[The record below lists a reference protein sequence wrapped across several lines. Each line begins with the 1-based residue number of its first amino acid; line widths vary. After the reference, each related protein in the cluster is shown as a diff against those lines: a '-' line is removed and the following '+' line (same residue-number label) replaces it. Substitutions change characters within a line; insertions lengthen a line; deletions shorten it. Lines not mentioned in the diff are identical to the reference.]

1 MENVSIV
8 GSQSRHHK
16 CSLGQISVWRE
27 KMATSN
33 GKPICGRVDSHKCT
47 NCAFH
52 LFRLLVVHWH
62 HREQP
67 SINHSASFQRCCK
80 LQSRHCQHFLFRV
93 FPVIIENPP
102 PIGCE
107 LVTLCLFKQTNL
119 CFFYYFIRQ
128 MSQLSTKALLS
139 IDPGLFAQGSR
150 CVLHQTF
157 LKKCSL
163 RNDNIATNSEQAK
176 YFGCSY

>member
-1 MENVSIV
+1 
-8 GSQSRHHK
+8 
-16 CSLGQISVWRE
+16 
-27 KMATSN
+27 
-33 GKPICGRVDSHKCT
+33 
-47 NCAFH
+47 
-52 LFRLLVVHWH
+52 
-62 HREQP
+62 
-67 SINHSASFQRCCK
+67 
-80 LQSRHCQHFLFRV
+80 
-93 FPVIIENPP
+93 
-102 PIGCE
+102 
-107 LVTLCLFKQTNL
+107 
-119 CFFYYFIRQ
+119 